1 MKKCVPLHTNQTQTT
16 MELKY
21 LKSFVFV
28 AETRSFSIAASRCHV
43 TQPAISQH
51 ISALEDELGCRLLI
65 RNTHNITLTESGEEL
80 LPRAK
85 EIIKQ
90 TEETKDYI
98 NAINNNITGELR
110 IGVGSFITPY
120 IRKAAMMF
128 LKRYPNVRLCPEF
141 GKACH
146 LNQMLRNHELDIAF
160 TMNTAYK
167 DEGIE
172 SQECIP
178 FSICAFMSQT
188 HPLAAKE
195 KVTFEELLKHQII
208 MPDVG
213 ERVFNTFQKYMNKD
227 LSQLNVRCII
237 SNPDEALAVL
247 EESKMVTFGTKLYM
261 KDYPH
266 LAARPI
272 VGLEQELKSN
282 VHWMRDVP
290 LKCSAQLFMDVVKE
304 EAVPYISALQD
315 SL

>member
-1 MKKCVPLHTNQTQTT
+1 

-28 AETRSFSIAASRCHV
+28 AETKSFSIASARCHV

-51 ISALEDELGCRLLI
+51 IKSLEEELGCKLLI
-65 RNTHNITLTESGEEL
+65 RNTHTITLTDSGEEL
-80 LPRAK
+80 LTRAK
-85 EIIKQ
+85 EIIKKE
-90 TEETKDYI
+90 EETKDYI
-98 NAINNNITGELR
+98 NALNNNITGELR

-160 TMNTAYK
+160 TMNTAHK

-172 SQECIP
+172 SESCIP
-178 FSICAFMSQT
+178 FSIRAFMSST
-188 HPLAAKE
+188 HPLASYD
-195 KVTFEELLKHQII
+195 KVTFEDLLKHQII

-213 ERVFNTFQKYMNKD
+213 ERVFNTFQKYMKKD
-227 LSQLNVRCII
+227 LSMLNVRCII

-247 EESKMVTFGTKLYM
+247 EESKMITFATNLYR

-266 LAARPI
+266 LTALPI
-272 VGLEQELKSN
+272 VGLEQELMSN
-282 VHWMRDVP
+282 VHWMQDVP
-290 LKCSAQLFMDVVKE
+290 LKKSAQLFMDIVKE
-304 EAVPYISALQD
+304 EAVPYLTALQENI
-315 SL
+315 